1 MRNENNHISDA
12 ELLQFVDGE
21 MSSWHASRIQKHVTS
36 CWQCRARRAEFERAI
51 SDYVQVHPDVHG
63 NDDQLPAN
71 DGPRARLLARLI
83 QLAAARPSVP
93 VLQRSWQP
101 LAFGG
106 AALSLVL
113 ALGVVFYFSVQ
124 RAGAASI
131 PDGQLTP
138 GATRS
143 VTRDDVCSHNVPQGF
158 YPIPATVAFRVF
170 EKYRIQNPR
179 PRSYEVD
186 YLITPA
192 LGGAEDIRNLW
203 PQPYATGEWNSH
215 VKDALEHHLHDLV
228 CAGELDLE
236 TAQRD
241 IASNW
246 IAAYRKYFNTN
257 RPLADHTDFSADPP
271 WEN

>member
-1 MRNENNHISDA
+1 MNEDNHISDA

-21 MSSWHASRIQKHVTS
+21 ISGWHASRIQKHVTS
-36 CWQCRARRAEFERAI
+36 CWRCRTRCGEFERAI
-51 SDYVQVHPDVHG
+51 ADYVRVHG
-63 NDDQLPAN
+63 DPEQIPGI
-71 DGPRARLLARLI
+71 DGPRAHLLAHLV

-93 VLQRSWQP
+93 VQRRFWQP
-101 LAFGG
+101 LAVGG
-106 AALSLVL
+106 ASLCLVI
-113 ALGVVFYFSVQ
+113 ALGLVFYFSVQ
-124 RAGAASI
+124 GVRAASV

-143 VTRDDVCSHNVPQGF
+143 VTRDDVCSRGVPQGF

-170 EKYRIQNPR
+170 EKYQIQNPR

-203 PQPYATGEWNSH
+203 PQPYGAGEWNAH
-215 VKDALEHHLHDLV
+215 VKDALEHHLHKLV
-228 CAGELDLE
+228 CSGDLDLE

-246 IAAYRKYFNTN
+246 IAAYQKYFNTT
-257 RPLADHTDFSADPP
+257 RPLSSHADFIADPP
-271 WEN
+271 WEGVVN